1 MLLILVG
8 KKHSAC
14 TIVHWSIAY
23 HNKQIGCSDVPSNT
37 WKLFAPECSSTNLPA
52 TVRSC
57 GTVGLSQR
65 FTLSTFITNFI
76 IDIHLVMKNNAKKG
90 KFNCNSQEITSI
102 VITRQDY
109 NNCWLLFISYHHYFD
124 CRMRYP
130 IIVLIA
136 KHYCLHVH
144 HFASVASL
152 LQQLACGTSFLYCL
166 AIYLSSIY

>member
-1 MLLILVG
+1 MSHPMHESRLHPNAFPPICQLQFLV
-8 KKHSAC
+8 
-14 TIVHWSIAY
+14 
-23 HNKQIGCSDVPSNT
+23 
-37 WKLFAPECSSTNLPA
+37 
-52 TVRSC
+52 VRFC

-65 FTLSTFITNFI
+65 YTLSTFITNFI

-124 CRMRYP
+124 CRMHYP
-130 IIVLIA
+130 ITVLIA
-136 KHYCLHVH
+136 KHYRLPVH

-152 LQQLACGTSFLYCL
+152 SLAAASMWYSFLYCL
-166 AIYLSSIY
+166 AIYHLSTK